1 MNRVGT
7 AQHSPGLA
15 LKYRR
20 VVNPGGVVRP
30 AVPGIHQGADP
41 AKATA
46 IFRESLDTHESRPM
60 KRKHQWLLVIDG
72 IVNLAIG
79 LILLSFPAGMD
90 KVLGLPQSETTFYP
104 VILGAVIFGIGIALF
119 VEWVGASGNIRGL
132 GLGGAI
138 VINICGGWRFC
149 CFCCRG
155 RCRFRFEASFSFG
168 S

>member
-1 MNRVGT
+1 
-7 AQHSPGLA
+7 
-15 LKYRR
+15 
-20 VVNPGGVVRP
+20 
-30 AVPGIHQGADP
+30 
-41 AKATA
+41 
-46 IFRESLDTHESRPM
+46 M

-138 VINICGGWRFC
+138 VINICGGLALLLLLLPGTLPIPL
-149 CFCCRG
+149 RG
-155 RCRFRFEASFSFG
+155 VILLWFIAVVVLVIGVAEIVTTFWKYDD
-168 S
+168 